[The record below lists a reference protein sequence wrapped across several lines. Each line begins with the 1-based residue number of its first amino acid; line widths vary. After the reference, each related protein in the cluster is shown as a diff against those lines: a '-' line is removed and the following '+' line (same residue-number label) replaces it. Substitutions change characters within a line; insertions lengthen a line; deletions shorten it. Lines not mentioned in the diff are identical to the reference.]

1 MDLQYLDFEINQ
13 DDQGNASFDAM
24 SAVAPDQLAE
34 LKAEMLEILG
44 WAHQRFG
51 APRPL
56 EDGGEWDCE
65 LQAVQEI
72 STPMK
77 IDYDV
82 GARRMD
88 LAPVGAGMPRI
99 SLSVTLSGT
108 PEFGSAL
115 RQAFGLDDWVSR

>member
-24 SAVAPDQLAE
+24 AAVAPENLAE
-34 LKAEMLEILG
+34 LRNEILEILA
-44 WAHQRFG
+44 WAQQRFG

-65 LQAVQEI
+65 LQAAQEI

-77 IDYDV
+77 IDLDV
-82 GARRMD
+82 SARRLD
-88 LAPVGAGMPRI
+88 LAPVGVGMPRT
-99 SLSVTLSGT
+99 SLSITLSGT
-108 PEFGSAL
+108 PEFGFAL
-115 RQAFGLDDWVSR
+115 RQAFGLDNWVSR